1 MFEGKMQF
9 LAILFPRERRGG
21 SPRGVHLEEGLSK
34 DGEKCSGGHD
44 TVLEGHALGER
55 DSGGSPSGEHK

>member
-1 MFEGKMQF
+1 MFEGKRPF

-34 DGEKCSGGHD
+34 EGSGGHD

-55 DSGGSPSGEHK
+55 DSGGSPSGEQK